1 MVLELSDW
9 ECAQPQWTPT
19 VRVLRHHQQVIDANH
34 NTTKGSIRLVCSGDL
49 FESFGNESLWAEEE
63 LEEILRDFGLIV
75 VGRQGHEP
83 ESIIHRRAVL
93 GKYRDRIELLR
104 DKVTN
109 TLSSTIVRECIAKRL
124 SVRYLVEDGVIEY
137 IDRHRLYR

>member
-1 MVLELSDW
+1 MPTTTPPKSRFGW
-9 ECAQPQWTPT
+9 CA
-19 VRVLRHHQQVIDANH
+19 VVIYSNP
-34 NTTKGSIRLVCSGDL
+34 
-49 FESFGNESLWAEEE
+49 FGNESLWAEEE

-75 VGRQGHEP
+75 EGHEP